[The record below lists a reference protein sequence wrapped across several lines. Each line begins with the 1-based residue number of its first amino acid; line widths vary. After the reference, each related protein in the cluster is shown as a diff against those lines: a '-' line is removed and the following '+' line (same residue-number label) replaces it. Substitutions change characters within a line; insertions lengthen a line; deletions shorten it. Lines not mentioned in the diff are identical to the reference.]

1 MQVSPQQMTV
11 YCSEEAHS
19 SIQKAV
25 ELLGLGS
32 NALCLIPVNESMQI
46 DLAALNEEIKKDRE
60 DGLFPIC
67 VVGVAGT
74 TNTGAIDD
82 LEGLANICGEEK
94 LWFHVDG
101 AFGAWASPHS
111 DVQTPRRWPGKS

>member
-1 MQVSPQQMTV
+1 
-11 YCSEEAHS
+11 
-19 SIQKAV
+19 
-25 ELLGLGS
+25 
-32 NALCLIPVNESMQI
+32 MQI

-101 AFGAWASPHS
+101 AFGAWAAIS